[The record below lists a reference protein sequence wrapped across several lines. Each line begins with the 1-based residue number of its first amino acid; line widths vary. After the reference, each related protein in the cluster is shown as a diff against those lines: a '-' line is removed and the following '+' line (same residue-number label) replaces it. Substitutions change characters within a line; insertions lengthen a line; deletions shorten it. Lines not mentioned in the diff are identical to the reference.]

1 MSPTISRHT
10 PQPRGSLLS
19 RDSLLPR
26 DSLKSKLPS
35 RITMA
40 VETGL
45 VLKGTDTR
53 IVIQCKGKF
62 CNHFES

>member
-1 MSPTISRHT
+1 MSPTISRHK

-19 RDSLLPR
+19 RDF
-26 DSLKSKLPS
+26 SLKSKLPS

-45 VLKGTDTR
+45 VFKGTDTA
-53 IVIQCKGKF
+53 IVIQCKSK
-62 CNHFES
+62 

>member
-1 MSPTISRHT
+1 MSPTISRYK

-19 RDSLLPR
+19 RDF
-26 DSLKSKLPS
+26 SLKSKLPS

-45 VLKGTDTR
+45 VLKGTDTA
-53 IVIQCKGKF
+53 IAIQCKSEL
-62 CNHFES
+62 CVHF

>member
-1 MSPTISRHT
+1 MSPTISRHK

-19 RDSLLPR
+19 R

-45 VLKGTDTR
+45 VLKGTDTA
-53 IVIQCKGKF
+53 IVIQCKSKL
-62 CNHFES
+62 CIHFQSYK